1 MLLTVTLNPCV
12 DYLLRVESMVPND
25 TNRVQRSEKDA
36 GGKGLNTSRVYAHLR
51 GVTIATGFLGGAT
64 AAFIR
69 HVMKEEN
76 VLDGF
81 VYVEGETRTNFSV
94 EDESGNPPTT
104 FNQKGPT
111 ISPGKWL
118 ALKEKVGMLAVKAE
132 WVSFGGSLPPGVET
146 TAFHDLALI
155 AREKGSRIVVDADG
169 AVLSESLKAMP
180 DFIKPNTPE
189 ASRVLGRPLVT
200 DDDVIQASRDLYEKI
215 GGGNR
220 YAVISRGEKGAVMTC
235 ALGTFVG
242 LSPQVKP
249 LSTIGSGDSMVAGM
263 LWALGQGKP
272 ADEALK
278 WGLAAGAATALTDG
292 SAIGDRAT
300 IERLLS
306 EADVF
311 AAPLS

>member
-12 DYLLRVESMVPND
+12 DYLLWI
-25 TNRVQRSEKDA
+25 QKSEKDA
-36 GGKGLNTSRVYAHLR
+36 GGKGLNASRVYAHLR
-51 GVTIATGFLGGAT
+51 GLTIATGFLGGSTAT
-64 AAFIR
+64 FIR
-69 HVMKEEN
+69 HVMKDEN

-94 EDESGNPPTT
+94 EDDSGTPPTT

-111 ISPGKWL
+111 ISVGEWL
-118 ALKEKVGMLAVKAE
+118 ALKEKIGMLAPKAE
-132 WVSFGGSLPPGVET
+132 WVSFGGSLPPGVNT
-146 TAFHDLALI
+146 TAFYELALI
-155 AREKGSRIVVDADG
+155 AREKGSKIMIDADG

-189 ASRVLGRPLVT
+189 ASRVLGRLLVT
-200 DDDVIQASRDLYEKI
+200 DEDIIQASRDLYEMI

-235 ALGTFVG
+235 SLGTFVG
-242 LSPQVKP
+242 QSPKVQP
-249 LSTIGSGDSMVAGM
+249 LSTIGSGDSMVAGI
-263 LWALGQGKP
+263 LWALGKGKL
-272 ADEALK
+272 ADEALQ

-300 IERLLS
+300 IERLLP
-306 EADVF
+306 EAVVKVVN
-311 AAPLS
+311 

>member
-12 DYLLRVESMVPND
+12 DYLLRVEKMTAND
-25 TNRVQRSEKDA
+25 TNRVQTAEKDA

-64 AAFIR
+64 SSFIR

-81 VYVEGETRTNFSV
+81 VYVAGETRTNFSV

-111 ISPGKWL
+111 ISPGEWL

-146 TAFHDLALI
+146 NAFAELGLI
-155 AREKGSRIVVDADG
+155 AREKGAKFVVDADG
-169 AVLSESLKAMP
+169 AVLSESLKSHP

-189 ASRVLGRPLVT
+189 ASRVLGRELKT
-200 DDDVIQASRDLYEKI
+200 DDEVIQASKDLYEMI
-215 GGGNR
+215 GGGKR
-220 YAVISRGEKGAVMTC
+220 YAVISRGEKGAIMTC
-235 ALGTFVG
+235 NKGTFIG
-242 LSPQVKP
+242 KSPPVTP
-249 LSTIGSGDSMVAGM
+249 RSTIGSGDSMIAGM
-263 LWALGQGKP
+263 LWAFGAGKS
-272 ADEALK
+272 AEEAMR

-292 SAIGDRAT
+292 SAIGDKAT
-300 IERLLS
+300 IERLFPDS
-306 EADVF
+306 VVTAV
-311 AAPLS
+311 

>member
-12 DYLLRVESMVPND
+12 DHLLLVEKLAVGD
-25 TNRVQRSEKDA
+25 TNRVKRSEKDA
-36 GGKGLNTSRVYAHLR
+36 GGKGLNTSRVYAHMR

-64 AAFIR
+64 SSFIR

-81 VYVEGETRTNFSV
+81 VYVSGETRTNFSV

-104 FNQKGPT
+104 FNQRGPT
-111 ISPGKWL
+111 ISPGEWL

-146 TAFHDLALI
+146 NAFYELSLI
-155 AREKGSRIVVDADG
+155 AKEKGAKVVIDADG
-169 AVLSESLKAMP
+169 AVLSEGLKAMP

-200 DDDVIQASRDLYEKI
+200 DEDVLAGAQELYDLI

-220 YAVISRGEKGAVMTC
+220 IVVISRGAKGAVMTC
-235 ALGTFVG
+235 EAGTFVG
-242 LSPQVKP
+242 TSPSITP
-249 LSTIGSGDSMVAGM
+249 RSSIGSGDSMIAGM
-263 LWALGQGKP
+263 LWAFGQGKP
-272 ADEALK
+272 AEEALR

-292 SAIGDRAT
+292 SAIGDKAT
-300 IERLLS
+300 IEQLFPG
-306 EADVF
+306 AVVTHI
-311 AAPLS
+311 

>member
-12 DYLLRVESMVPND
+12 DYLLRVETMAAND
-25 TNRVQRSEKDA
+25 TNRVKRQEKDA

-64 AAFIR
+64 SSFIR

-104 FNQKGPT
+104 FNQRGPT
-111 ISPGKWL
+111 ISPGEWL
-118 ALKEKVGMLAVKAE
+118 ALKEKVGMLAAKAE

-146 TAFHDLALI
+146 NAFYELALI
-155 AREKGSRIVVDADG
+155 AREKGSKIVVDADG

-189 ASRVLGRPLVT
+189 AGRVLGRELKT
-200 DDDVIQASRDLYEKI
+200 DDEVIQASRDLHTMI
-215 GGGNR
+215 GGGDR
-220 YAVISRGEKGAVMTC
+220 IAVISRGAKGAVMTC
-235 ALGTFVG
+235 GTGTYVG
-242 LSPQVKP
+242 ISPNVKP
-249 LSTIGSGDSMVAGM
+249 LSTIGSGDSMIAGM
-263 LWALGQGKP
+263 LWAMGQGNPP
-272 ADEALK
+272 AEALQ

-292 SAIGDRAT
+292 SAIGDKAT
-300 IERLLS
+300 IERLLP
-306 EADVF
+306 EAVVK
-311 AAPLS
+311 PVGS

>member
-12 DYLLRVESMVPND
+12 DHLLLVEKLAVGD
-25 TNRVQRSEKDA
+25 TNRVKRSEKDA
-36 GGKGLNTSRVYAHLR
+36 GGKGLNTSRVYAHMR

-64 AAFIR
+64 SSFIR

-81 VYVEGETRTNFSV
+81 VYVSGETRTNFSV

-104 FNQKGPT
+104 FNQRGPT
-111 ISPGKWL
+111 ISPGEWL

-132 WVSFGGSLPPGVET
+132 WVSFGGSLPPGVEIN
-146 TAFHDLALI
+146 AFYELSLI
-155 AREKGSRIVVDADG
+155 AKEKGAKVVIDADG
-169 AVLSESLKAMP
+169 VVLSEGLKAMP

-189 ASRVLGRPLVT
+189 ASRVLGRTLTT
-200 DDDVIQASRDLYEKI
+200 DEEVLAGAKELYDLI

-220 YAVISRGEKGAVMTC
+220 IVVISRGAKGAVMAC
-235 ALGTFVG
+235 EAGTFVG
-242 LSPQVKP
+242 TSPSITP
-249 LSTIGSGDSMVAGM
+249 RSSIGSGDSMIAGM

-272 ADEALK
+272 ADEALR

-292 SAIGDRAT
+292 SAIGDKAT
-300 IERLLS
+300 IEQLFPG
-306 EADVF
+306 AVVTQI
-311 AAPLS
+311 